1 MRGTLNGPYRKTENF
16 RINQGN
22 VQILNKLR
30 TVKPKVG
37 SYEEWN
43 SHASKNNK
51 LRKHVMVRE
60 MVKSKYVKDY
70 LSKEQ
75 MNSYFEQK
83 SLEMTL
89 SPPRSVQDN
98 LAEASFRFS

>member
-1 MRGTLNGPYRKTENF
+1 MRGTLNGPFRKSENL

-30 TVKPKVG
+30 TVKPKIG

-43 SHASKNNK
+43 SHAFKNNK

-70 LSKEQ
+70 LAKEQ
-75 MNSYFEQK
+75 MNSYFE
-83 SLEMTL
+83 
-89 SPPRSVQDN
+89 
-98 LAEASFRFS
+98 